1 VEGKRNSSPQDDPR
15 AFRRT
20 VSPGFFATLGIPI
33 VSGRD
38 FNDADRN
45 GAELVVIVSQRIAN
59 QLFPG
64 QDPINRHLNWTDTI
78 VKFVGISQDPRR
90 IVGVVADVDDTHT
103 APGPTMTVYSPFDQE
118 LGSRLLL
125 RAHGDPYVL
134 VPAVSHVV
142 HDLLP
147 DQPVEHAATLEDV
160 RSETLAPER
169 LNTIVFCGFATVALA
184 ISIVGIAG
192 VLAFSVS
199 ARTRELGVRLALGSE
214 PRMLLSRIL
223 MEGVL
228 MASFG
233 IAAGGVAGYAA
244 VRVIG
249 SYVLPVQLPGTV
261 PMTAAAAV
269 LIAAAA
275 IAAFV
280 PALRASRID
289 IINALRT
296 E

>member
-1 VEGKRNSSPQDDPR
+1 
-15 AFRRT
+15 
-20 VSPGFFATLGIPI
+20 
-33 VSGRD
+33 
-38 FNDADRN
+38 
-45 GAELVVIVSQRIAN
+45 
-59 QLFPG
+59 FPG
-64 QDPINRHLNWTDTI
+64 QDPLNRHLQWTDPI
-78 VKFVGISQDPRR
+78 VKFVNISQDPRR

-103 APGPTMTVYSPFDQE
+103 TPGPTMTVYTPFDQE
-118 LGSRLLL
+118 GGSRLFL
-125 RAHGDPYVL
+125 RAQGNPYAL
-134 VPAVSHVV
+134 VPAVSRIA

-160 RSETLAPER
+160 RTEVLTPER
-169 LNTIVFCGFATVALA
+169 LNTIVFGGFAAVALA

-223 MEGVL
+223 FEGIL
-228 MASFG
+228 MACFG
-233 IAAGGVAGYAA
+233 IAAGGAAGYTAA
-244 VRVIG
+244 RIVG
-249 SYVLPVQLPGTV
+249 GYVLPVQLPGFV
-261 PMTAAAAV
+261 PITAAAGV
-269 LIAAAA
+269 LIGAAA

-289 IINALRT
+289 IINALRS